1 MACKFTNNLIARTNN
16 EDIDIESVDVK
27 FEFEKEKSLTIQ
39 MKFRR
44 STIKGYKMINF
55 HSILIG
61 ILAGSY
67 PALFMSAL
75 KPIETLKGIKTS
87 SRSQFN
93 LRDTL
98 ILMQF
103 TATFVLLVG
112 GLVIYQQMEYVR
124 GKDLGYQKEHVL
136 TIAVRDRALYEH
148 YENLRADWLRNPDV
162 TSVTHTEWL
171 PSSINQRARI
181 TEWEGGEGSAALQVH
196 WTQTDY
202 DFIDVFGV
210 ELAAGR
216 NFDRAIAGDV
226 EDGYLINETAVQAF
240 GWTLDSVIGK
250 RFFHNGR
257 DRKVIGVMKDF
268 HLQSMHH
275 AIGPLMINIGN
286 SRPAYIALR
295 IQPHDISKTLN
306 TVLHSAEQ
314 ISGLPLQY
322 QFLDDRFDDLY
333 REDIRLGTTFN
344 FFALLTMIIAA
355 LGLFGL
361 AAYTAETRKKEI
373 GVRKVLGAST
383 ESIFILLNKK
393 ISLLVIT
400 SAVLAAPVAL
410 LVMQKWL
417 EGFAYRVDIG
427 AHVFILAVMISFF
440 VTVLSVGYQTV
451 KAALVNPVN
460 SLRYE

>member
-1 MACKFTNNLIARTNN
+1 MLR
-16 EDIDIESVDVK
+16 IDNCSPGTVTD
-27 FEFEKEKSLTIQ
+27 
-39 MKFRR
+39 
-44 STIKGYKMINF
+44 
-55 HSILIG
+55 
-61 ILAGSY
+61 
-67 PALFMSAL
+67 
-75 KPIETLKGIKTS
+75 
-87 SRSQFN
+87 
-93 LRDTL
+93 
-98 ILMQF
+98 
-103 TATFVLLVG
+103 
-112 GLVIYQQMEYVR
+112 
-124 GKDLGYQKEHVL
+124 
-136 TIAVRDRALYEH
+136 AVREQSLSEQYES
-148 YENLRADWLRNPDV
+148 LRTDWLRNPDV
-162 TSVTHTEWL
+162 ISVTHTEWL

-181 TEWEGGEGSAALQVH
+181 TEWEGSQGAAALQVH

-216 NFDRAIAGDV
+216 NFDRAIASDL
-226 EDGYLINETAVQAF
+226 EDGYLINETAALAF
-240 GWTLDSVIGK
+240 GWTLDSAVGK
-250 RFFHNGR
+250 RFSHNGR
-257 DRKVIGVMKDF
+257 DRVVIGVMKDF

-286 SRPAYIALR
+286 SRPAFIALR
-295 IQPHDISKTLN
+295 IQPHDISETLN
-306 TVLHSAEQ
+306 TVLHRAQQVSE
-314 ISGLPLQY
+314 LPLQY

-344 FFALLTMIIAA
+344 FFTLLTLIIAA

-383 ESIFILLNKK
+383 ESIFVLLNKK

-400 SAVLAAPVAL
+400 SAVLASPVAL

-427 AHVFILAVMISFF
+427 AHVFILAVMISLL
-440 VTVLSVGYQTV
+440 VSLLSVGYQTV
-451 KAALVNPVN
+451 KAALVNPVK